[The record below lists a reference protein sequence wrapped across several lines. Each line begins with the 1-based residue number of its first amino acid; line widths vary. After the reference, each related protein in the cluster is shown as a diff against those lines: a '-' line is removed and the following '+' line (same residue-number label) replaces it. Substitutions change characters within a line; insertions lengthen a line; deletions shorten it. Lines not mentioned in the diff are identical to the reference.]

1 MDQHERIL
9 SVLSYL
15 FHGLEASPSALEMGY
30 WAELA
35 LREIES
41 MNGCTGHQH
50 AGNADISLHGH
61 HLTLELS
68 TKITRRAQ
76 E

>member
-1 MDQHERIL
+1 MDQHEQIL
-9 SVLSYL
+9 SVLSHL
-15 FHGLEASPSALEMGY
+15 FHGLEASLGALEMGY

-35 LREIES
+35 LCEIES

-61 HLTLELS
+61 HLNLELS
-68 TKITRRAQ
+68 TRIARRAQ
-76 E
+76 G